1 MNTLNSAFYSGII
14 RHRRHAPREHA
25 FRYRISML
33 WLDLQE
39 QAQVFNLSGLWSGHW
54 WSPMR
59 FRERDYLSM
68 HRTSDEALADTAR
81 RLVREQLDLELDGPV
96 RLLTQVR
103 SFGMLFNPVSF
114 YYCHDDQNQL
124 RAIVAEVSN
133 TPWRERFCYVMATDP
148 ASATQQYELDK
159 AFHVSPF
166 LPAELSYRMRFT
178 RPGET
183 LLVHM
188 EDWQADTRLFDATLT
203 LSRRPLSA
211 RLLRNEAL
219 SFPFMVG
226 KTVIGIYWQA
236 LRLALKR
243 TPFFD
248 HRASRHNAV
257 GTTAIQAK
265 EHSDEEHQA

>member
-1 MNTLNSAFYSGII
+1 MLNSALYSGII
-14 RHRRHAPREHA
+14 RHRRHAPRKHA

-39 QAQVFNLSGLWSGHW
+39 QSQVFGMSGLWSGRW

-68 HRTSDEALADTAR
+68 HRREGEQLADTAR
-81 RLVREQLDLELDGPV
+81 RLVSEELSLTLAGPV
-96 RLLTQVR
+96 RMLTQVR

-114 YYCHDDQNQL
+114 YYCHDNDDQL
-124 RAIVAEVSN
+124 RAIIAEVSN

-148 ASATQQYELDK
+148 AQAAQQFELSK

-166 LPAELSYRMRFT
+166 LPPELSYRMRFT

-188 EDWQADTRLFDATLT
+188 EDWQADSRLFDATLT
-203 LSRRPLSA
+203 LNRRSLNPKM
-211 RLLRNEAL
+211 LRNEAL
-219 SFPFMVG
+219 SFPFMVA
-226 KTVIGIYWQA
+226 KTVTGIYWQA

-243 TPFFD
+243 IPFF
-248 HRASRHNAV
+248 HHHAPRQNTV
-257 GTTAIQAK
+257 GTTAVQAK
-265 EHSDEEHQA
+265 EHYDEEHQA

>member
-1 MNTLNSAFYSGII
+1 MSLNSALYSGVI
-14 RHRRHAPREHA
+14 RHRRHAPRKHA

-39 QAQVFNLSGLWSGHW
+39 QSQVFALSGLWSGRW
-54 WSPMR
+54 WSPMH
-59 FRERDYLSM
+59 FRERDYLRS
-68 HRTSDEALADTAR
+68 HRRDDEPLADAAR
-81 RLVREQLDLELDGPV
+81 RLVQEKLGMQLDGPV
-96 RLLTQVR
+96 RMLTQVR

-114 YYCHDDQNQL
+114 YYCHDANEEL
-124 RAIVAEVSN
+124 RAIIAEVSN

-148 ASATQQYELDK
+148 QQTAQQFELSK

-166 LPAELSYRMRFT
+166 LPPELTYRMRFT

-203 LSRRPLSA
+203 LSRRPLDA
-211 RLLRNEAL
+211 AVLRKEAL
-219 SFPFMVG
+219 SFPFMVS
-226 KTVIGIYWQA
+226 KTVTGIYWQA

-243 TPFFD
+243 IPFFD
-248 HRASRHNAV
+248 HRAPRHNAV